1 MAATEM
7 APLEEYIQSLGI
19 NEASDRKTQEFW
31 SQIQGDVPGIIS
43 ECLSSFDSAP
53 YMARAF
59 SNVDRSELSRV
70 LQAHLKVLFTHRH
83 DLAFI
88 MRARE
93 NADFFY
99 RQKVKPLAV
108 ARLYA
113 ALENGFSKAA
123 AQRFWL
129 RRGRVVETIANI
141 NRLFA
146 LDLNIIQNVYQRHL
160 YDTRGSGP
168 SGDFGSM
175 IEGLQQ
181 NMDRVRDQVGVA
193 IEDLH
198 GLARSMADS
207 AKDTSTQST
216 AVHAAVQT
224 ANGNVTAVTHT
235 AEELSTSIG
244 EVRDRVSASSEV
256 SRKAM
261 QEAERTTALVRG
273 LSDAAQKIGEVVTLI
288 NDIASKTNLLA
299 LNATI
304 EAARAGE
311 VGKGFAV
318 VASEV
323 KMLANQ
329 TASATDEIASQ
340 VGSIQT
346 ATTESVDAIETIAS
360 IIGQI
365 NEIADVVSSAVDDQS
380 AATGRISDSVSDA
393 SRAVADASDRSDK
406 IVDVSASVD
415 SNAQSVLMAVA
426 GLSRSMTDL
435 TKSLDGFT
443 ENLKQAG

>member
-1 MAATEM
+1 M
-7 APLEEYIQSLGI
+7 
-19 NEASDRKTQEFW
+19 
-31 SQIQGDVPGIIS
+31 
-43 ECLSSFDSAP
+43 
-53 YMARAF
+53 
-59 SNVDRSELSRV
+59 
-70 LQAHLKVLFTHRH
+70 
-83 DLAFI
+83 
-88 MRARE
+88 
-93 NADFFY
+93 
-99 RQKVKPLAV
+99 
-108 ARLYA
+108 
-113 ALENGFSKAA
+113 
-123 AQRFWL
+123 
-129 RRGRVVETIANI
+129 
-141 NRLFA
+141 
-146 LDLNIIQNVYQRHL
+146 
-160 YDTRGSGP
+160 
-168 SGDFGSM
+168 
-175 IEGLQQ
+175 
-181 NMDRVRDQVGVA
+181 
-193 IEDLH
+193 
-198 GLARSMADS
+198 
-207 AKDTSTQST
+207 
-216 AVHAAVQT
+216 
-224 ANGNVTAVTHT
+224 
-235 AEELSTSIG
+235 
-244 EVRDRVSASSEV
+244 
-256 SRKAM
+256 
-261 QEAERTTALVRG
+261 
-273 LSDAAQKIGEVVTLI
+273 TLI